1 MPTQSSP
8 CALTSYAVHPCPPPP
23 QAPDPAWLSAAL
35 SAARPLLPAFEPR
48 DLVSL
53 LSVLA
58 ALRRPPP
65 AEWLGEALTVL
76 GARVGALDG
85 QGVAALL
92 KVGGAGGGGA
102 GRGGAHRTKGRRRAH
117 AVEAG
122 GELRSTLGAYARRM
136 GNCANIGLKSS
147 PLSLPTCSSSRSV
160 GYGTWRAH
168 REATP
173 TIPACPAAGRRWW
186 TWTRA

>member
-1 MPTQSSP
+1 MLVGIGGSGGSGGEGQWCVSGAAVVASFLVKLCKLPPSHTWSHPPSTTV
-8 CALTSYAVHPCPPPP
+8 LTPYAAQPYPPPP
-23 QAPDPAWLSAAL
+23 QAPDPVWLSAAL

-92 KVGGAGGGGA
+92 KVGPRGAGCSRCAGLRGFGRMPWKQEGACAVPLALGGCRAPHTFGQ
-102 GRGGAHRTKGRRRAH
+102 RAH
-117 AVEAG
+117 DAV
-122 GELRSTLGAYARRM
+122 
-136 GNCANIGLKSS
+136 K
-147 PLSLPTCSSSRSV
+147 
-160 GYGTWRAH
+160 
-168 REATP
+168 
-173 TIPACPAAGRRWW
+173 
-186 TWTRA
+186 